1 MRFAITITIGALAL
15 AGCAQ
20 NADYQASRDAQ
31 ARRELASALGDRV
44 PGKPQ
49 DCINPGFTDGPQII
63 DTRTLVY
70 RQGARLYRNDLA
82 SECPSLA
89 PLSTV
94 IVEMRGSQLCRND
107 QFRVL
112 TPGMSIPSAY
122 CRMGKFT
129 PYTRA
134 KGG

>member
-1 MRFAITITIGALAL
+1 MRIAIITLGALAL

-20 NADYQASRDAQ
+20 NAEYQAQRDAQ

-49 DCINPGFTDGPQII
+49 DCISPGYTDGPQII
-63 DTRTLVY
+63 DTRTLLY
-70 RQGARLYRNDLA
+70 RQGARLYRNTLA
-82 SECPSLA
+82 AECPSLA
-89 PLSTV
+89 PLTTV

-112 TPGMSIPSAY
+112 TPGTTIPSGY
-122 CRMGKFT
+122 CRLGNFT
-129 PYTRA
+129 PYTRP

>member
-1 MRFAITITIGALAL
+1 MRFAITTVIGALAL

-20 NADYQASRDAQ
+20 NAEYQAQRDAQ
-31 ARRELASALGDRV
+31 ARRELASTLGDRV

-94 IVEMRGSQLCRND
+94 IVEIRGSQLCRND

-112 TPGMSIPSAY
+112 TPGTSIPSAY
-122 CRMGKFT
+122 CRLGQFT

>member
-1 MRFAITITIGALAL
+1 MRVGFLLGALLL

-20 NADYQASRDAQ
+20 NAQYQAQRDAEG
-31 ARRELASALGDRV
+31 RRELADTLGNRV

-49 DCINPGFTDGPQII
+49 DCINPGSTDGPQII
-63 DTRTLVY
+63 DSRTLIY
-70 RQGARLYRNDLA
+70 RQGSRLYRNDLV

-89 PLSTV
+89 PLTTV

-112 TPGMSIPSAY
+112 TPGTSIPGGY
-122 CRMGKFT
+122 CRLGQFT
-129 PYTRA
+129 PYTRP
-134 KGG
+134 KG

>member
-1 MRFAITITIGALAL
+1 MRFAIITAGALAL

-20 NADYQASRDAQ
+20 NAEYQAQRDAQ
-31 ARRELASALGDRV
+31 ARRELADALGNRV

-49 DCINPGFTDGPQII
+49 DCINPGMIDGPQII
-63 DTRTLVY
+63 DTRTLIY
-70 RQGARLYRNDLA
+70 RQGGRLYRNDLVA
-82 SECPSLA
+82 ACPALA
-89 PLSTV
+89 PLTTV

-112 TPGMSIPSAY
+112 TPGTTIPGAY

-129 PYTRA
+129 PYTPA

>member
-1 MRFAITITIGALAL
+1 MRIAITLGALLL

-20 NADYQASRDAQ
+20 NAEYQAQRDAQ
-31 ARRELASALGDRV
+31 ARRELASTIGDRV
-44 PGKPQ
+44 AGKPQ
-49 DCINPGFTDGPQII
+49 DCINPGMTDGPQII

-70 RQGARLYRNDLA
+70 RQGGRIYRNDLV

-112 TPGMSIPSAY
+112 TPGTSIPSGY

-129 PYTRA
+129 PYTRP

>member
-1 MRFAITITIGALAL
+1 MRFAIITIGALAL

-20 NADYQASRDAQ
+20 NAEYQAARDAQ
-31 ARRELASALGDRV
+31 GRRELASALGDRV

-49 DCINPGFTDGPQII
+49 DCINPSSTDGPQII

-70 RQGARLYRNDLA
+70 RQGARLYRNDLVA
-82 SECPSLA
+82 ECPSLA
-89 PLSTV
+89 PMTTV
-94 IVEMRGSQLCRND
+94 IIEMRGSQLCRND

-112 TPGMSIPSAY
+112 TPGTSIPSGY

-129 PYTRA
+129 PYTRP

>member
-1 MRFAITITIGALAL
+1 MRFAIIAAAGLAL

-20 NADYQASRDAQ
+20 NAEYQAQRDAQ
-31 ARRELASALGDRV
+31 ARRALADALGDRV

-49 DCINPGFTDGPQII
+49 DCINPGMTDGPQII
-63 DTRTLVY
+63 DTRTLIY
-70 RQGARLYRNDLA
+70 RQGTRLYRNDLA
-82 SECPSLA
+82 ADCPSLA
-89 PLSTV
+89 PLTTV

-112 TPGMSIPSAY
+112 TPGTTIPSGY

-129 PYTRA
+129 PYTRP

>member
-1 MRFAITITIGALAL
+1 MRIAFMLGTLLL

-20 NADYQASRDAQ
+20 NAEYQAQRDAEG
-31 ARRELASALGDRV
+31 RRELASALGDRV

-49 DCINPGFTDGPQII
+49 DCINPGITDGPQII
-63 DTRTLVY
+63 DSRTLIY
-70 RQGARLYRNDLA
+70 RQGSRLYRNDLA

-89 PLSTV
+89 PLTTV

-112 TPGMSIPSAY
+112 TPGTSIPSGY
-122 CRMGKFT
+122 CRLGQFT
-129 PYTRA
+129 PYTRP
-134 KGG
+134 KG

>member
-1 MRFAITITIGALAL
+1 MRFAIIAAAGLAL

-20 NADYQASRDAQ
+20 NAEYQAQRDAQ
-31 ARRELASALGDRV
+31 ARRELADALGDRV

-49 DCINPGFTDGPQII
+49 DCINPGMTDGPQII
-63 DTRTLVY
+63 DTRTLIY
-70 RQGARLYRNDLA
+70 RQGTRLYRNDLA
-82 SECPSLA
+82 ADCPSLA
-89 PLSTV
+89 PLTTV

-112 TPGMSIPSAY
+112 TPGTTIPSGY

-129 PYTRA
+129 PYTRP